1 MIVWTSIYPQAARN
15 NTSVFQRYLYN
26 CWIFWNLTAN
36 YPLFVYPC
44 AKESHGGHEMT
55 YDPNL
60 QHRPMETDPTNPKS
74 TVLKSGGGTGF
85 LIAGILIAALVIGGY
100 YYLNSGSTEMSAPTP
115 PAPTSQA
122 PAPAAPAP
130 AEPPAA
136 MAPAPTAPAPAEPAP
151 APSTTP
157 APKAPAPAQ

>member
-1 MIVWTSIYPQAARN
+1 MQLLDILELN
-15 NTSVFQRYLYN
+15 GELSVIRASLY
-26 CWIFWNLTAN
+26 
-36 YPLFVYPC
+36 
-44 AKESHGGHEMT
+44 KGSHGGHEMT

-60 QHRPMETDPTNPKS
+60 QGRPMETDPLNPKT
-74 TVLKSGGGTGF
+74 TVAKSGGASGF

-100 YYLNSGSTEMSAPTP
+100 YYLNSTGNEMSAPTP

-157 APKAPAPAQ
+157 APTAPAPAQ